1 MDASSSLKDQSRA
14 GDIVNLDNE
23 YEVRQ
28 WTEIFAISE
37 DQLKDAVRAVGT
49 CRADVKRYVVA
60 KRRL

>member
-1 MDASSSLKDQSRA
+1 VDTNTKWKRG
-14 GDIVNLDNE
+14 GDTINVDDE

-28 WTEIFAISE
+28 WTEIFAVSV

-60 KRRL
+60 MRGE